1 MKPLLHLK
9 TAVLLAYVALCA
21 HLVLD
26 MMQADPALPAASPAR
41 MFSE

>member
-9 TAVLLAYVALCA
+9 TAVLVAYVALCA

-26 MMQADPALPAASPAR
+26 LMQADPALHAAPQAHG
-41 MFSE
+41 FGE